1 MKTLRLVRFRFLAAL
16 AVVVGSTLSV
26 WATYWPG
33 YSYPPRDGCYNYGK
47 VTWICLNPTYT
58 GYQQV
63 WETILRQDLNLY
75 CVMIANGTLGY
86 PAEMQEFD
94 CTADV
99 AFELWICPSPD
110 GPLYDAG
117 YEELV
122 TRRIPKGRDV
132 TYCQDPG

>member
-33 YSYPPRDGCYNYGK
+33 YSYPPRDGCYNYGF
-47 VTWICLNPTYT
+47 VTWVCINPPYT
-58 GYQQV
+58 GFARV
-63 WETILRQDLNLY
+63 PETILRQDENLW
-75 CVMIANGTLGY
+75 CVMIANGPLGY
-86 PAEMQEFD
+86 PGEMQEFD

-99 AFELWICPSPD
+99 FFDWWICPPN
-110 GPLYDAG
+110 GPLYFTG
-117 YEELV
+117 YEE
-122 TRRIPKGRDV
+122 TASRRIPKGRDV